1 MKEIIKWIGGWMAGQ
16 MCLGTMPGPR
26 FSLLLQTA
34 LPGWWPEPAARAT
47 GQGAG
52 SWPNKVAH
60 DREGGGGQG

>member
-1 MKEIIKWIGGWMAGQ
+1 MAGQ